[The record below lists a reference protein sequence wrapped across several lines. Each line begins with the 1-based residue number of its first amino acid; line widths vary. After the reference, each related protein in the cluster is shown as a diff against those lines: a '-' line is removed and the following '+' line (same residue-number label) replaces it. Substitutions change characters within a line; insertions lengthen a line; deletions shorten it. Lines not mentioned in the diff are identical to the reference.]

1 MTISLF
7 CPEMREEFL
16 RRQDLD
22 PVCKQKLRGLTFRLV
37 MLSLDAPGNQDRQ
50 MAMNLQGGRF
60 INIIYDIQPAP
71 SELRMMPFDNKRY
84 DARVIASHQLFVD
97 LCQGKI
103 DLMTIIPKIKI
114 EGNLS
119 KLMGQIEGFV
129 GFIDYLTTM
138 DIVL

>member
-1 MTISLF
+1 
-7 CPEMREEFL
+7 MREEFL

-22 PVCKQKLRGLTFRLV
+22 PTCKQKLRGLTFRLI
-37 MLSLDAPGNQDRQ
+37 MLSLDAPVNQDRQ

-60 INIIYDIQPAP
+60 INIIYDIRPAP
-71 SELRMMPFDNKRY
+71 SELRTMPFDQMRY
-84 DARVIASHQLFVD
+84 DAKVTAPHQLFVD

-103 DLMTIIPKIKI
+103 DIMSAFPKCKV
-114 EGNLS
+114 EGNMS

-138 DIVL
+138 DIVP